1 MTTSALH
8 HVDLPTFDGP
18 LALLIELIERD
29 KLEVATISVEAI
41 TAEYLARVSALDTL
55 ETDHLSEFVQLGSR
69 LVYIKSLALLPEKTV
84 QAEELALLEQDLTE
98 YRRYRQ
104 AAELLQSKLSST
116 RIWTKGANH
125 EKPEL
130 RLSSEVTLEQLSS
143 AFNLALKRHRPVA
156 PTAILRRHLDIN
168 HVIKNLL
175 SKVKKVPIELQSLID
190 ECSDRLE
197 VIITFLALLETLKT
211 GQVVIHQAGQF
222 GSITIS
228 IGEQV

>member
-1 MTTSALH
+1 MTTTAIH

-29 KLEVATISVEAI
+29 KLAVTSISVEAI
-41 TAEYLARVSALDTL
+41 TAEYLARVSALDSL
-55 ETDHLSEFVQLGSR
+55 ETSHLSDFVQLGSR
-69 LVYIKSLALLPEKTV
+69 LVYIKSLALLPEKTG

-98 YRRYRQ
+98 YRRYRE

-116 RIWTKGANH
+116 RIWTKGATH
-125 EKPEL
+125 EKPDA
-130 RLSSEVTLEQLSS
+130 RIPSDVSLEQLSA
-143 AFNLALKRHRPVA
+143 AFNLALKRKSPVA
-156 PTAILRRHLDIN
+156 PNAILKRYLDIN

-175 SKVKKVPIELQSLID
+175 NRVKKAPIELQNLID

-211 GQVVIHQAGQF
+211 GQVSIHQAGQF
-222 GSITIS
+222 ASITVS
-228 IGEQV
+228 RGQQS